1 MSLNCLSLSLACW
14 SMMLEAVCG
23 QVCAPLG
30 EGLLLLEKEVLA
42 TRVPRWLQKTKQE
55 ARHVSHMHW
64 GMAARF
70 QSSRHVHY
78 GCQVASE
85 GPRTTQQSPPRA

>member
-1 MSLNCLSLSLACW
+1 
-14 SMMLEAVCG
+14 MLEAVCG
-23 QVCAPLG
+23 QVCTPLG